1 MTRWLALAAIAAAV
15 ASTESFADN
24 ESQWRWSNV
33 SRVVAFADVHGAYD
47 TLIALLQ
54 DLQVIDE
61 EAHWSGGNTHLGSLG
76 DLLDRGDDSRKVL
89 DLIMRLQHEAAAA
102 GGRVHAVL
110 GNHEMMNMIGDLR
123 YVSEGEYAAF
133 AGEEPP
139 GVRERRWQSFLHNHT
154 AEQKEFAERGVGDTD
169 IDDLVAEAME
179 GLDQAAGAMSPEA
192 AQLAFDQKYPPGY
205 FGHRAAFAPSGQYGR
220 WLLARPLLI
229 VINETAFV
237 HGGLPPVVAAMD
249 GSTLN
254 EQLSAQLIGYLE
266 LWSQLLEVGLLD
278 EDEGPDA
285 RFATV
290 RNWLETEA
298 ALESPLRNTAEQF
311 ARLEDATVFN
321 MAGPLWYRGTAICHP
336 LPEIP
341 LLEAALERLG
351 ARRVVMGHTVTRTR
365 RVTSRMDGRA
375 IMLDTGMLEQA
386 YQGRPS
392 AVVIEGDRV
401 QVHYQGEAGL
411 VDPVAQQRR
420 VGSRPN
426 DMSAD
431 ELEVFLRTA
440 AIVDTEEVGIGVTKP
455 ERVTLRQGDTKLR
468 AIFRSEDL
476 LPMDRPGSHLNRE
489 IDVSDR
495 FRYEV
500 AAYRL
505 DRLLGLDMVPIA
517 VLREIDGVEGSLQLW
532 VENAIDDHQRRQQ
545 GTGFSGWCP
554 MGPQYQLMYA
564 FDTLIFNTDRT
575 QENVLYTK
583 DDWALHLIDHTRA
596 FRSNRGLP
604 PIADDVQLSL
614 SPEFAERMGALNEE
628 QLNEALGDVLKR
640 KQIAALIRRR
650 DEILEK
656 WPRAPLPQS

>member
-1 MTRWLALAAIAAAV
+1 MA
-15 ASTESFADN
+15 
-24 ESQWRWSNV
+24 
-33 SRVVAFADVHGAYD
+33 
-47 TLIALLQ
+47 
-54 DLQVIDE
+54 
-61 EAHWSGGNTHLGSLG
+61 
-76 DLLDRGDDSRKVL
+76 
-89 DLIMRLQHEAAAA
+89 
-102 GGRVHAVL
+102 
-110 GNHEMMNMIGDLR
+110 
-123 YVSEGEYAAF
+123 
-133 AGEEPP
+133 
-139 GVRERRWQSFLHNHT
+139 
-154 AEQKEFAERGVGDTD
+154 
-169 IDDLVAEAME
+169 
-179 GLDQAAGAMSPEA
+179 
-192 AQLAFDQKYPPGY
+192 
-205 FGHRAAFAPSGQYGR
+205 
-220 WLLARPLLI
+220 
-229 VINETAFV
+229 
-237 HGGLPPVVAAMD
+237 
-249 GSTLN
+249 
-254 EQLSAQLIGYLE
+254 YLE
-266 LWSQLLEVGLLD
+266 LWSQLLEAGLLD

-321 MAGPLWYRGTAICHP
+321 TAGPLWYRGTAICHP

-386 YQGRPS
+386 YEGRPS

-420 VGSRPN
+420 VGTRPN

-440 AIVDTEEVGIGVTKP
+440 AIVDTEEVGIGMTGP
-455 ERVTLRQGDTKLR
+455 ERVTLRQGDTELR

-532 VENAIDDHQRRQQ
+532 VENAINDHQRRQQ

-596 FRSNRGLP
+596 FRSSRGLP
-604 PIADDVQLSL
+604 PIAEDVQLSL

-628 QLNEALGDVLKR
+628 QLNEALGDVLER
-640 KQIAALIRRR
+640 KQISALIRRR

-656 WPRAPLPQS
+656 WPRAPLPQF